1 MYFVPNSVLIGSW
14 SMSIYCMYT
23 MASDCVN
30 RLNTEGHAAE
40 ILLMADTWRLPSAV
54 SIRCLK

>member
-1 MYFVPNSVLIGSW
+1 MLAVTFRIGSW

-30 RLNTEGHAAE
+30 RLNVEGSR
-40 ILLMADTWRLPSAV
+40 DSAYG
-54 SIRCLK
+54 